1 MTLLLLGTLSS
12 RILHLLTAF
21 DHYGLQLT
29 GSRFLD
35 HANISLKPQQLSG
48 DLFES
53 VMAFIG
59 DNLLTTSSEI
69 ISYHDEIPD
78 TDEELSPSLK
88 NFVALT

>member
-69 ISYHDEIPD
+69 IYHGEIPD
-78 TDEELSPSLK
+78 AD
-88 NFVALT
+88 